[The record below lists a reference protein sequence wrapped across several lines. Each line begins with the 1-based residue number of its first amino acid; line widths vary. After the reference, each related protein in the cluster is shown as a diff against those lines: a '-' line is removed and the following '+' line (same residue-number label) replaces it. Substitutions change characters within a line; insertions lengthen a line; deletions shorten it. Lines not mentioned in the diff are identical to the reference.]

1 MPQSAAPD
9 TRWSA
14 ADAQADS
21 EIAGTGRDRGAS
33 GEARADETLAGET
46 NGTEPR
52 GTDEQ
57 AAESWLGESP
67 AGPSSG
73 ASSILDWLP
82 SLPATTP
89 EWPSSPPPVAAVVPQ
104 PGGRLGEFELLHLLG
119 QGGFGQVFL
128 ARQTS
133 LHRLIALKITPD
145 TGEEGRTLAQL
156 EHPHIVQVY
165 SETFDAESQR
175 RLLCMQYVPGTTL
188 ADLIDKIHWRRPED
202 QSGAAMLEIL
212 DELPSPG
219 TLFDAA
225 ALQER
230 MELSQLDFVESVCWL
245 GQRLAR
251 ALSYAHHR
259 GVLHLDIKPG
269 NILINPYGR
278 PLLADFNLA
287 FQPLTQQQGRQAL
300 FGGTLGYMAPE
311 HLDAFHSD
319 HRALRADLDAR
330 CDLYSLGLVLWEIL
344 HGRLPFDPMPEDAAS
359 FAEGL
364 RAMADQRRQPL
375 DRALTDWSCG
385 DERLD
390 RMLRRCIEP
399 QAADRFES
407 ADQLHD
413 ALSGCRYLRQVQ
425 RQLRRRDD
433 HSALVNSFNHHTL
446 SWLVALG
453 LVPHLVG
460 SAVQVAYN
468 QLRIL
473 HDLSETHQRIF
484 QKLVMGI
491 NPPLYTL
498 CVAILLWICVP
509 IFRQWN
515 RVVRDEFYLDAAV
528 DDARRRAVGLPWR
541 VFWVG
546 TAGWVVGMLL
556 FPILLQ
562 LLGGPLPWNA
572 WGHFIVSFVI
582 AGLIANCYCG
592 LLTELVVLRA
602 IYPRCWFDVRN
613 AEAKAANELA
623 TVEPRLRFLQFLAG
637 TIPLCG
643 ALMMVGVGPQDFSP
657 SEYNAFRVL
666 VTLLI
671 VFGML
676 GARLATL
683 IVHRAGA
690 VVRVIQR
697 NKPAPE

>member
-1 MPQSAAPD
+1 MNGPSPPPANVPRQPAPD

-14 ADAQADS
+14 GDPNADS
-21 EIAGTGRDRGAS
+21 EIAGAQPSSAS
-33 GEARADETLAGET
+33 GPDTSVRTNWQQGSQAGI
-46 NGTEPR
+46 
-52 GTDEQ
+52 
-57 AAESWLGESP
+57 
-67 AGPSSG
+67 SSD
-73 ASSILDWLP
+73 ASSILDWIP

-89 EWPSSPPPVAAVVPQ
+89 ELPLPDAPATAVVPQ

-133 LHRLIALKITPD
+133 LHRLVALKITPD

-165 SETFDAESQR
+165 SETFDSDSQR

-202 QSGAAMLEIL
+202 QSGAAILEIL

-230 MELSQLDFVESVCWL
+230 MELSQLDYIESVCWF

-278 PLLADFNLA
+278 ALLADFNLA

-311 HLDAFHSD
+311 HLDAFHPDQRS
-319 HRALRADLDAR
+319 LRNTLDAR
-330 CDLYSLGLVLWEIL
+330 CDLYSLGLVLWEML

-375 DRALTDWSCG
+375 ERALTDWSCG

-390 RMLRRCIEP
+390 RILRRCIEP
-399 QAADRFES
+399 RAEDRFTS
-407 ADQLHD
+407 ADELHE
-413 ALSGCRYLRQVQ
+413 ALTGCRFLRRLQH
-425 RQLRRRDD
+425 QLRRRDD
-433 HSALVNSFNHHTL
+433 SSALVASFNRHTL
-446 SWLVALG
+446 PWLVGLG
-453 LVPHLVG
+453 LLPHIVG
-460 SAVQVAYN
+460 SIVQVAYN

-473 HDLSETHQRIF
+473 HELSETHQQLF
-484 QKLVMGI
+484 QKLVMGL
-491 NPPLYTL
+491 NPPLYSV
-498 CVAILLWICVP
+498 CVGLLLYMCVP

-515 RVVRDEFYLDAAV
+515 RVVRGEFYLDEGV
-528 DDARRRAVGLPWR
+528 DEARRRAAGLPWR

-546 TAGWVVGMLL
+546 TAGWLAGMCL

-562 LLGGPLPWNA
+562 WLGGPLPGRV
-572 WGHFIVSFVI
+572 WGHFIVSFVV

-602 IYPRCWFDVRN
+602 IYPRCWFDVRQV
-613 AEAKAANELA
+613 ETKSVTELVG
-623 TVEPRLRFLQFLAG
+623 VESRLRFLHFLAG
-637 TIPLCG
+637 TIPLFG
-643 ALMMVGVGPQDFSP
+643 ALMMVGVGPQDFNP

-676 GARLATL
+676 GTRLASL
-683 IVHRAGA
+683 IVYRAGA
-690 VVRVIQR
+690 VVRLVQR
-697 NKPAPE
+697 TSR